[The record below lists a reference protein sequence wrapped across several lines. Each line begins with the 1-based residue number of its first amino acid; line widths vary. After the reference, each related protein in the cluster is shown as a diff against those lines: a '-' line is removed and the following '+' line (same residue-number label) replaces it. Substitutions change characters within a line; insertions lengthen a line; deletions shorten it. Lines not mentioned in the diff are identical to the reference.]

1 MHAQNHKIEDT
12 GCLSTR
18 INEGEGAVH
27 IFQFKSLVFMDQI
40 LLYEPSLLQCLKSS
54 LSSSSYSFIP
64 TPAQSE
70 ASALV
75 YIVLCI
81 NSSSSYVQENDKV
94 SCTYLVS

>member
-12 GCLSTR
+12 GCLSKR

-70 ASALV
+70 ASATGV
-75 YIVLCI
+75 YCI
-81 NSSSSYVQENDKV
+81 MH
-94 SCTYLVS
+94 